1 MQKKKTLHFTHFHQK
16 NIHISEC
23 KNIHKCTIASVTV
36 HICTVIVALAFNIL
50 VIFSLSL
57 SLVALTLTSL
67 SIFLI
72 WSTSNHCHQST
83 HPNTATDQLIRPVP
97 PRSLSDRHLPL
108 ISHCLISGFQV
119 GWVMIWLSNWVGF
132 GLNGF
137 LILGWFDLEWFS
149 NLGLVWSR
157 VVHRSGSVDDG
168 GWVW

>member
-36 HICTVIVALAFNIL
+36 HIYTVIVVLAFNIL

-72 WSTSNHCHQST
+72 WSTSNHCRQST

-97 PRSLSDRHLPL
+97 PWSLSDRHLPL
-108 ISHCLISGFQV
+108 ISRCLISGFQV
-119 GWVMIWLSNWVGF
+119 GWVMIWLSDWVGF
-132 GLNGF
+132 GMNGLV
-137 LILGWFDLEWFS
+137 LIIVNGLFWLEWF
-149 NLGLVWSR
+149 GF
-157 VVHRSGSVDDG
+157 
-168 GWVW
+168 